1 MVPKVKVPGSSYTIT
16 AHHVV
21 YSLYGIYPWVPHPYS
36 KYQQIRWGESVDTGI
51 TKWNVLYRCHCQVK
65 PRLNSGQH
73 YQKRHCCFCFFSRNW
88 SHSLAGNLYDN
99 NETVLAVGCPD
110 WDQLAE
116 QYKDSILRKSESVRL
131 KGWQIVFFRRT
142 GIVWY
147 QMTDSERPRRING
160 LSPPYTAA
168 QLSTWVFLPT
178 LVLEFLF
185 FASPLLPLAA
195 SIACSL
201 IFFFSAAASTYFALK
216 AMKTDPA
223 DPRICSRSET
233 GDGHDG
239 ACAWD
244 PNEPTKQCWICDV
257 QVGEKSMHCKFCN
270 KCVGHFDHH
279 CMCKFS
285 CHFLV
290 CVSYASLIV
299 FTMSFSRLTFLRAQH
314 VRREGQL
321 YILLPNH
328 GVYYNHAHCSFWCSA
343 GFGAGYL
350 SRQWHVQDQIR
361 RLVSSRCDNCSGC
374 RNVCVSPTR
383 FHRII
388 VDSSTALVP
397 YSIEKR
403 GSDDL
408 SIYCTR

>member
-1 MVPKVKVPGSSYTIT
+1 
-16 AHHVV
+16 
-21 YSLYGIYPWVPHPYS
+21 
-36 KYQQIRWGESVDTGI
+36 
-51 TKWNVLYRCHCQVK
+51 
-65 PRLNSGQH
+65 
-73 YQKRHCCFCFFSRNW
+73 
-88 SHSLAGNLYDN
+88 
-99 NETVLAVGCPD
+99 
-110 WDQLAE
+110 
-116 QYKDSILRKSESVRL
+116 
-131 KGWQIVFFRRT
+131 
-142 GIVWY
+142 
-147 QMTDSERPRRING
+147 MTDSERPRRING

-279 CMCKFS
+279 CMWLNTCVGKANYTYFFRTMVS
-285 CHFLV
+285 ITTMLIVHSGVQLALVLDIYLGNGMSKTKSEDWFRADATIAVVVVMCVFLLLDFI
-290 CVSYASLIV
+290 ALSLILQLLL
-299 FTMSFSRLTFLRAQH
+299 FHTRLRKEGLTTYQFI
-314 VRREGQL
+314 VRDNRRKREQTVME
-321 YILLPNH
+321 NE
-328 GVYYNHAHCSFWCSA
+328 
-343 GFGAGYL
+343 
-350 SRQWHVQDQIR
+350 IR
-361 RLVSSRCDNCSGC
+361 EQRLVAMAKATEEGRTCDKLQLCVGGYSRKYIGITCCDPLESEARAEDGTMNG
-374 RNVCVSPTR
+374 NVAS
-383 FHRII
+383 
-388 VDSSTALVP
+388 DSASNGA
-397 YSIEKR
+397 E
-403 GSDDL
+403 
-408 SIYCTR
+408 